1 MTVTIKNLF
10 PINVHIKFRK
20 IISFIA
26 VFSVICFTLSN
37 RPARSDA
44 GMEEEAN
51 GKAVQHPASCC
62 TEEERWL

>member
-20 IISFIA
+20 IIFSIA
-26 VFSVICFTLSN
+26 IIVICFTLSN